1 MKIIN
6 SEMLNN
12 LELTQLGGAEAEIFV
27 TKDNNIYKEFH
38 SNTSLKILK
47 NKENKLL
54 LLDQIKEVKD
64 IYPMIHGLVYND
76 KLTGYIQERFTG
88 FESDE
93 IFLTFEEKIDILKKL
108 KNYIIRLKQN
118 RIYYFDLMARNILID
133 PSDDNEIKLIDMDN
147 IMIDKYNYDIQSN
160 SVSRYL
166 ISGGKDID
174 SMLIYSFNYY
184 SLLFVLGT
192 SVTNLSLLDKK
203 NIYDLF
209 NNIEQKRLVKN
220 LIRKKINTDCDNE
233 YLIDYF

>member
-6 SEMLNN
+6 SEIFNN
-12 LELTQLGGAEAEIFV
+12 LELTQLGGAEAEIFI